1 MTVVNNGIREM
12 RKAGVNYSGQI
23 ILPTEQRADIQA
35 TVATQGKE
43 NVPTDK
49 LAILEPLRA
58 NIVFDQLGVT
68 MMTGL
73 VGDISIPVFSGN
85 NVTWEGE
92 VAAAKDGAGTFTEVK
107 LAPKRLTAY
116 VDVSKQFLIQDSN
129 SAEEMLKRDI
139 VNAINDKLQA
149 TVFGTGAGDTTT
161 PKGIFASAATLSTVD
176 FANIVAMEQALEE
189 KNVMGDIKFLLS
201 PAAKATLKTTA
212 KDAGSGIFLMEGNEV
227 NGYQA
232 VSTSSVAS
240 NCLAMG
246 KFDDL
251 VVAQWGAID
260 LTVDPYTQAS
270 YGKVRLV
277 INAYFDAVIRRADSF
292 VTKKISNSPK

>member
-1 MTVVNNGIREM
+1 MEVVNAGIKEM
-12 RKAGVNYSGQI
+12 RRAGVNYSGQI
-23 ILPTEQRADIQA
+23 ILPTEARDIQA
-35 TVATQGKE
+35 TVATKGKE

-49 LAILEPLRA
+49 LSILEPLRA
-58 NIVFDQLGVT
+58 NIVFDALGAT

-73 VGDISIPVFSGN
+73 VGDVSIPVFSGN

-92 VAAAKDGAGTFTEVK
+92 VAAAKNGEGTFTEVK

-149 TVFGTGAGDTTT
+149 TVFGSGAGSTTEPKGMFASLPTGAAPT
-161 PKGIFASAATLSTVD
+161 FASV
-176 FANIVAMEQALEE
+176 VAMEQALEE
-189 KNVMGDIKFLLS
+189 KNVTGDIKFLLS
-201 PAAKATLKTTA
+201 PAAKAALKTTP

-232 VSTSSVAS
+232 VSTSSVVSGAY
-240 NCLAMG
+240 AMG

-251 VVAQWGAID
+251 VVAQWGSVD
-260 LTVDPYTQAS
+260 LTVDPYTQAAN
-270 YGKVRLV
+270 GKVRLV

-292 VTKKISNSPK
+292 VTATTTVASK